1 MSQFQ
6 ERLHVDELSMRVYD
20 FVTGGGVKYWR
31 SLGAQCFP
39 DLKGGVKWTHAQ

>member
-1 MSQFQ
+1 MVSQFQ

-39 DLKGGVKWTHAQ
+39 DL